1 MRPHFHVAGFP
12 VRVRPLF
19 FLTVLATGWSLTRD
33 VAQLALWTAVVFV
46 SILAHELGHA
56 LAFRRYG
63 SPARIEL
70 HGMGGTAHAEDGGRL
85 THRQL
90 AWVSFAG
97 PGAGFVLGGLVWAAA
112 RLAPPGVTDGR
123 VGQVV
128 DMLLLA
134 NVGWGLFNLLPFQP
148 LDGGHLLASL
158 VRAWRG
164 YRHERLLHR
173 VGIVTAALVVGYA
186 IWARQLWMGML
197 ALTIG
202 VLNLEQLRRLPP
214 DVALAPTPAREGRQR
229 RRSAW
234 GWFGRRSS
242 SLPRRGPSLMG
253 AVTLDELLGRTA
265 PASPHTAPVDPSLEQ
280 ARDEAEPPRDP
291 AVVGRLLLDSGLSSL
306 AIRPLQEAFA
316 QAPSSSTGHSLVL
329 ALLET
334 GRTEE
339 LAVLLSG
346 PRATYLSEDSLEVIA
361 LRARD
366 AQEVALADRV
376 TALRR
381 ARAPKSDERG

>member
-12 VRVRPLF
+12 VRIRPLF
-19 FLTVLATGWSLTRD
+19 FLAVLATGWGLAHD
-33 VAQLALWTAVVFV
+33 VAQLALWTVVVFV

-70 HGMGGTAHAEDGGRL
+70 HGLGGTAHAEDSGRL

-97 PGAGFVLGGLVWAAA
+97 PGAGFVLGGLVWTAA
-112 RLAPPGVTDGR
+112 RLAPPGATDGR

-173 VGIVTAALVVGYA
+173 VGIATAALVVGYA
-186 IWARQLWMGML
+186 IWARQLWVGLL

-214 DVALAPTPAREGRQR
+214 DAALAPTPAREAPR
-229 RRSAW
+229 RRRGAW
-234 GWFGRRSS
+234 GWLGMSASGR
-242 SLPRRGPSLMG
+242 PRRGPSPTG

-265 PASPHTAPVDPSLEQ
+265 PAPPPTASSLDQ
-280 ARDEAEPPRDP
+280 PPDDAEPPRDP

-316 QAPSSSTGHSLVL
+316 RAPSSSTGHSLVL

-334 GRTEE
+334 GRTGE
-339 LAVLLSG
+339 LAALLSG

-366 AQEVALADRV
+366 AQEATLSDRV
-376 TALRR
+376 MALRR